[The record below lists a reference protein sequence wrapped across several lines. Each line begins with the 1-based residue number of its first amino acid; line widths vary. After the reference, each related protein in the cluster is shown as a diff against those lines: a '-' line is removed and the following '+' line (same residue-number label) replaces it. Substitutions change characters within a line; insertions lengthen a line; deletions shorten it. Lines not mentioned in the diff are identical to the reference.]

1 MEMMFIPLLLMS
13 KAQHASLSP
22 LILRRQK
29 IMVLI
34 YCEKKAEDTI
44 LENIRTEECR
54 PAGEQKIRIFDSE
67 G

>member
-1 MEMMFIPLLLMS
+1 MMFILLLLMS

-22 LILRRQK
+22 PLILRRQK
-29 IMVLI
+29 IMVLM